1 MRYFAIT
8 SVAPDS
14 FSAPQMGISIMHC
27 HTVVEPRMR
36 TVASAVSITYSTR
49 DRTLGQIMPMVANQ

>member
-1 MRYFAIT
+1 MT

-14 FSAPQMGISIMHC
+14 FSAPQMGMSMMHC

-36 TVASAVSITYSTR
+36 TVASAAGVAVRITYSVR
-49 DRTLGQIMPMVANQ
+49 ERTLGQIIPMVANQ